1 MRQFE
6 EKIVKG
12 DIEVGFSKS
21 DVIVE
26 GDYEMGGALHWYA
39 SPIVFVLLIS
49 ESIYIRYLE
58 PQSTYALPREDGGLT
73 VHYTTQSPM
82 VTQMDVR
89 SNTQ

>member
-26 GDYEMGGALHWYA
+26 GDYEMGGALHW
-39 SPIVFVLLIS
+39 
-49 ESIYIRYLE
+49 
-58 PQSTYALPREDGGLT
+58 
-73 VHYTTQSPM
+73 
-82 VTQMDVR
+82 
-89 SNTQ
+89 